1 MYFDSGTIKEEGDKT
16 IPKHLQEDNVA
27 VIAV

>member
-1 MYFDSGTIKEEGDKT
+1 MYFDSATIEEEADKI

-27 VIAV
+27 VIAI